1 MNLERYSEEDKR
13 VIEQYFECL
22 RDGRLTGK
30 VSPAILEREV
40 KYWEKFSVD
49 VVIEALRIHIRD
61 YPAHR
66 ESYTRG
72 IMRNLQNQGF
82 RRKPQRRAQEYRDP
96 SRAGQEMDEELRKEL
111 ELLNDLRED
120 WAEDE

>member
-13 VIEQYFECL
+13 VIEQYFGCL

-30 VSPAILEREV
+30 VSAAILEREV
-40 KYWEKFSVD
+40 KYWEKFSTD

-66 ESYTRG
+66 ESYTRR

-82 RRKPQRRAQEYRDP
+82 RRKSQRRVQEYRDP
-96 SRAGQEMDEELRKEL
+96 SRTGQEMDEELRKEL
-111 ELLNDLRED
+111 ELLNELRED
-120 WAEDE
+120 WVE

>member
-1 MNLERYSEEDKR
+1 MNLERYSVEDKR
-13 VIEQYFECL
+13 VIEQYFGCL

-30 VSPAILEREV
+30 ISPAILEREV
-40 KYWEKFSVD
+40 KYWEKFSAD

-82 RRKPQRRAQEYRDP
+82 RRKSQRRVQEYRDP
-96 SRAGQEMDEELRKEL
+96 VRTGQEMDEELRKEL

-120 WAEDE
+120 WVE

>member
-1 MNLERYSEEDKR
+1 MNLERYSEEGKR
-13 VIEQYFECL
+13 VIEQYFGCL

-30 VSPAILEREV
+30 ISPSILEREV

-49 VVIEALRIHIRD
+49 VVVEALRIHIRD

-82 RRKPQRRAQEYRDP
+82 RKKPERKAQEYRGISEQD
-96 SRAGQEMDEELRKEL
+96 MDEELKKEL
-111 ELLNDLRED
+111 ELLNDLRKD
-120 WAEDE
+120 WVE